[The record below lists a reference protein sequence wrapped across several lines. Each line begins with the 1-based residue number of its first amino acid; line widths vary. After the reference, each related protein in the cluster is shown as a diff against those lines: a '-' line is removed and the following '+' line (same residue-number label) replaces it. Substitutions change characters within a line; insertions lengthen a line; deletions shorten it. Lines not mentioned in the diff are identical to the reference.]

1 MSFFIHASAVAA
13 HRTKKCK
20 STTKIGQNGAIFSCG
35 NDLLFLKNIKSKK
48 KKKKKKINNKIM
60 MIIIMFSR
68 LPPLKKLFDM
78 SL

>member
-48 KKKKKKINNKIM
+48 KKKKINNKIM

>member
-35 NDLLFLKNIKSKK
+35 NDFLFLKKIKIKK
-48 KKKKKKINNKIM
+48 KKKKKKNQ
-60 MIIIMFSR
+60 
-68 LPPLKKLFDM
+68 
-78 SL
+78 